1 MSKKKISFSA
11 FSLAKGKEL
20 VGDDFYGVKLFDDL
34 LVAIVCDGV
43 GSAKE
48 GATAAKKVVKHIMQN
63 FKNRPLSWSI
73 EKSIKKFISSINAIL
88 YQESMANY
96 ESVELLSTLAMVV
109 IKGNRL
115 YGANVGD
122 SRVYL
127 LREEEL
133 VQLSLDH
140 IEEGFDG
147 VLNKAIG
154 LEKEVDPYYFEN
166 NLEKNDKILLCSDGL
181 YNVLNKSELKKAL
194 PLGAS
199 ALVKRASRKCN
210 DDLPD
215 DTTAIVIDI
224 LQKDETTLLKE
235 LNLPIPKKLKK
246 AQIIDGYKLI
256 RPLIG
261 NERTWEAHKKGKRY
275 VLKFPILEAME
286 SEWHLDAFINEAWN
300 AKRLKA
306 GFFAKTV
313 IPKKRSYRYYVQ
325 EFIEGSNLKEYIKKH
340 PLHIDDA
347 ITLAKTLLKASQYL
361 LKFDLVHADIKPENI
376 IVTKRGEKLI
386 FKLIDFGSMTPIYST
401 ASRVGTPS
409 YLAPERFSQSAI
421 SESSEIFAIGVT
433 LYEALTK
440 KLPYGEIEP
449 FSTPKFSK
457 AKMPHLLNSK
467 IPIWLSSIIMRAIEI
482 EPKKRYQNYSE
493 MLYELEH
500 PSKVKPYIDLSRP
513 LIEREPLKAYKI
525 GFVLSFII
533 NLILLVLFL
542 QK

>member
-1 MSKKKISFSA
+1 MTKKNLRFSA

-20 VGDDFYGVKLFDDL
+20 VGEDFYDVKLFDDV
-34 LVAIVCDGV
+34 LVAVVCDGV

-48 GATAAKKVVKHIMQN
+48 GANAAKRAVKHIMQN

-73 EKSIKKFISSINAIL
+73 EKSIKKFIASINAIL
-88 YQESMANY
+88 YQESIANY
-96 ESVELLSTLAMVV
+96 ENVELLSTLAMVV

-127 LREEEL
+127 LRDEKL

-140 IEEGFDG
+140 NEEGLNN
-147 VLNKAIG
+147 VLTKALG
-154 LEKEVDPYYFEN
+154 LEKEVEPYYFEN
-166 NLEKNDKILLCSDGL
+166 NLERNDKILLCSDGL
-181 YNVLNKSELKKAL
+181 YNVLGEDELQKAIS
-194 PLGAS
+194 LGAS
-199 ALVKRASRKCN
+199 ALVKSASKVCN

-235 LNLPIPKKLKK
+235 LNLPIPKKLKRD
-246 AQIIDGYKLI
+246 QVIDGYKLI
-256 RPLIG
+256 RPLIQ
-261 NERTWEAHKKGKRY
+261 NERTWEAHKKGKKY
-275 VLKFPILEAME
+275 VLKFPVIEAIE

-325 EFIEGSNLKEYIKKH
+325 EFIEGVNLKEYIKKH

-347 ITLAKTLLKASQYL
+347 INLAKMLLKASQYL

-401 ASRVGTPS
+401 ATRVGTPS

-421 SESSEIFAIGVT
+421 SESTEIFAIGVT
-433 LYEALTK
+433 LYEALTQ

-457 AKMPHLLNSK
+457 AKMPHQINSK
-467 IPIWLSSIIMRAIEI
+467 IPLWLSSIIMRAIEI

-500 PSKVKPYIDLSRP
+500 PNKVKPYIDLSRP
-513 LIEREPLKAYKI
+513 LVEREPLKAYKI
-525 GFVLSFII
+525 GFVVSFII
-533 NLILLVLFL
+533 NMILLTLL
-542 QK
+542 LIK

>member
-1 MSKKKISFSA
+1 MTKKNLRFSA

-20 VGDDFYGVKLFDDL
+20 VGEDFYDVKLFDDV
-34 LVAIVCDGV
+34 LVAVVCDGV

-48 GATAAKKVVKHIMQN
+48 GANAAKRAVKHIMQN

-73 EKSIKKFISSINAIL
+73 EKSIKKFIASINTIL
-88 YQESMANY
+88 YQESIANY
-96 ESVELLSTLAMVV
+96 ENVELLSTLAMVV

-127 LREEEL
+127 LRDGVL
-133 VQLSLDH
+133 TQLSLDH
-140 IEEGFDG
+140 NEEGLNN
-147 VLNKAIG
+147 VLTKALG
-154 LEKEVDPYYFEN
+154 LEKEVEPYYFEN
-166 NLEKNDKILLCSDGL
+166 NLERNDKILICSDGL
-181 YNVLNKSELKKAL
+181 YNVLSENKLKKTL
-194 PLGAS
+194 FLGAS
-199 ALVKRASRKCN
+199 ALVKNASKACN

-224 LQKDETTLLKE
+224 LQKDETALLKE
-235 LNLPIPKKLKK
+235 LNLPIPKKLKRD
-246 AQIIDGYKLI
+246 QVIDGYKLI
-256 RPLIG
+256 RPLIQ
-261 NERTWEAHKKGKRY
+261 NERTWEAHKKGKKY
-275 VLKFPILEAME
+275 VLKFPVVEAIE
-286 SEWHLDAFINEAWN
+286 SEWHLDNFINEAWN

-325 EFIEGSNLKEYIKKH
+325 EFIEGVNVKEYIKKH

-347 ITLAKTLLKASQYL
+347 INLAKTLLKASQYL

-376 IVTKRGEKLI
+376 IVTKRREKLI

-401 ASRVGTPS
+401 ATRVGTPS

-421 SESSEIFAIGVT
+421 SESTEIFAIGVT

-440 KLPYGEIEP
+440 RLPYGEIEP

-457 AKMPHLLNSK
+457 AKMPHQINSK
-467 IPIWLSSIIMRAIEI
+467 IPLWLSSIIMRAIEI

-500 PSKVKPYIDLSRP
+500 PSKVKLFIDLSRP
-513 LIEREPLKAYKI
+513 LVEREPLKAYKI
-525 GFVLSFII
+525 GFVVSFMI
-533 NLILLVLFL
+533 NIILLAFL
-542 QK
+542 LAK